1 MSGHA
6 KAAALREK
14 ATSCAEKFQARPIYL
29 RDPIVTVYDKGTVMQ
44 DASPL
49 CALIDYKK

>member
-1 MSGHA
+1 MLQIPRQSGMPTH
-6 KAAALREK
+6 
-14 ATSCAEKFQARPIYL
+14 QASSI
-29 RDPIVTVYDKGTVMQ
+29 IVTVYDKGTVMQ